1 MAWLLQIY
9 DIPLSRVEAIERLT
23 AMPQCFS
30 SGRFYSAGT
39 KLQLLS
45 SPVEEYKITKVRQYL
60 TLRDN
65 KDEKVRRDRAYLEA
79 DMGWFVKKTVLEEA
93 ELRLK
98 KADIVGN
105 VKVGRLGRLE
115 TVTSTRV
122 GTAGIEVLKKLL
134 LKKVRVIEEDP
145 IMEKAVGMKKQEN
158 DEMDSSKAAKNY
170 L

>member
-9 DIPLSRVEAIERLT
+9 DIPLSRVEASERLT

-65 KDEKVRRDRAYLEA
+65 NDEKVRRDRAYLEA
-79 DMGWFVKKTVLEEA
+79 DMGWFV
-93 ELRLK
+93 
-98 KADIVGN
+98 
-105 VKVGRLGRLE
+105 
-115 TVTSTRV
+115 
-122 GTAGIEVLKKLL
+122 
-134 LKKVRVIEEDP
+134 
-145 IMEKAVGMKKQEN
+145 
-158 DEMDSSKAAKNY
+158 
-170 L
+170 